1 MRALRNSPTFWATTP
16 LLMAAACASL
26 LWPLRASADAVGYLV
41 NVTVRPGYGFADAY
55 EALAY
60 GHSLCDKVAAGEDY
74 GRLVDDVIG
83 DFNADPDFQAAYL
96 VGQAVN
102 VLCPQ
107 LIWQL
112 RNSAAHYGSQAPTMS
127 EAPRR

>member
-16 LLMAAACASL
+16 LLIAAACASL
-26 LWPLRASADAVGYLV
+26 PWPQRASADAVGYLV

-60 GHSLCDKVAAGEDY
+60 GHSLCDKVAAGEDC

-83 DFNADPDFQAAYL
+83 DFNADNDYQ
-96 VGQAVN
+96 GAVN
-102 VLCPQ
+102 ELCPQ

-112 RNSAAHYGSQAPTMS
+112 RNSAAHYGPQAPTMS

>member
-1 MRALRNSPTFWATTP
+1 MRALRNSPTFWATAP
-16 LLMAAACASL
+16 LLIAAACASL

-41 NVTVRPGYGFADAY
+41 NVTVGPGYGLADAY
-55 EALAY
+55 ETLAY

-83 DFNADPDFQAAYL
+83 DFNADNDCQAAL
-96 VGQAVN
+96 VNQTVN
-102 VLCPQ
+102 ELCPQ

-112 RNSAAHYGSQAPTMS
+112 GNSAAHYGSQAPTMS

>member
-16 LLMAAACASL
+16 LLMAAACAGL
-26 LWPLRASADAVGYLV
+26 LRPLRASADAVGYLV

-55 EALAY
+55 EALT
-60 GHSLCDKVAAGEDY
+60 Y
-74 GRLVDDVIG
+74 GRLVDDVFG
-83 DFNADPDFQAAYL
+83 DFNADNDYQAAYL
-96 VGQAVN
+96 VNHAVN
-102 VLCPQ
+102 ELCPQ

-112 RNSAAHYGSQAPTMS
+112 RNSAAHCGSQAPRMS